1 MTPIEQIQAMMDDA
15 YARYKRAVVD
25 QTEANKY
32 RANFYKGRFEAF
44 RESLNAIN
52 HDTRTNT
59 ETERGTQK
67 SAD

>member
-1 MTPIEQIQAMMDDA
+1 MTAIEQIKAMMEDS

-25 QTEANKY
+25 PSEANKY

-44 RESLNAIN
+44 RESLNAIK

-59 ETERGTQK
+59 ETERGTQEG
-67 SAD
+67 AD

>member
-1 MTPIEQIQAMMDDA
+1 MTAIEQIQSMMEDA

-25 QTEANKY
+25 PSEANKY

-44 RESLNAIN
+44 REALNAIN

-59 ETERGTQK
+59 ETERGTQEG
-67 SAD
+67 AY

>member
-1 MTPIEQIQAMMDDA
+1 MTPTEQIQSMMEDS

-25 QTEANKY
+25 PSEANKY

-44 RESLNAIN
+44 RESLNLIN

-59 ETERGTQK
+59 ETKRGTQEG
-67 SAD
+67 AD

>member
-1 MTPIEQIQAMMDDA
+1 MTPTEQIQAMMDDA

-44 RESLNAIN
+44 RESLTAILN
-52 HDTRTNT
+52 HDTTRQDPP
-59 ETERGTQK
+59 RP
-67 SAD
+67 